1 MFSLV
6 APIDDEIVS
15 DVERSFAALDD
26 LRNDV
31 LVLLRGGRDAEHHA
45 FVPVEVLVE
54 REGCD
59 TARVFRELDL
69 VEAPPKRSIFE
80 KTVLPFSCSRT
91 SSIDRR
97 DRMSFTDDRLVCSA
111 HVDA

>member
-6 APIDDEIVS
+6 APIDDEIVG

-69 VEAPPKRSIFE
+69 VEAPPK
-80 KTVLPFSCSRT
+80 
-91 SSIDRR
+91 IDLRENCTPVQLLEDFIDGR